1 MASKSKAKRPT
12 WGQLTTAQRASAR
25 RLIRRMA
32 AAGRATA
39 NNASFAKEYRAKTRA
54 RADAL
59 LAAVEKLMS
68 PSD

>member
-1 MASKSKAKRPT
+1 MASKTKAKRPT

-25 RLIRRMA
+25 RRIRQA
-32 AAGRATA
+32 AASARESADNTLYT
-39 NNASFAKEYRAKTRA
+39 KEYRAKWKA